1 MYFIPVPSVKVR
13 TRPHASQSQHA
24 GRMHP
29 LNKREAGVWHQTRS
43 LLYKNLLIKWRTK
56 QQSLQ
61 ELILPLM
68 LLSLLILISTLNPHV
83 YYGGV
88 GTTELESENYLSLK
102 GLGYT
107 PITNVTNH
115 IMEEVAQELHMQD
128 RLEMFANEEDL
139 ENASLYEPL
148 GYVGVVFRDNM
159 SYRLRFPYNQLPLP
173 SDYTE
178 SIASCFSNSVN
189 CRAANYWYSGF
200 VRLQTL
206 IDATIIQMQTKRSVW
221 REMDVRVVMMG
232 QPGSVEVQKFPHAL
246 ISIYLVLAFT
256 PFVSFLIV
264 NVAAEKEHR
273 LKDTMSMMGLY
284 DSAFWLSWGLLYAAL
299 VTTMSILMAVIST
312 CTSLFYHS
320 NFLVIFLLIFLYGIS
335 SVSHSNTLHH

>member
-1 MYFIPVPSVKVR
+1 
-13 TRPHASQSQHA
+13 
-24 GRMHP
+24 
-29 LNKREAGVWHQTRS
+29 
-43 LLYKNLLIKWRTK
+43 
-56 QQSLQ
+56 
-61 ELILPLM
+61 M

-206 IDATIIQMQTKRSVW
+206 IDATIIQ
-221 REMDVRVVMMG
+221 VRGKVKG
-232 QPGSVEVQKFPHAL
+232 QEQITLS
-246 ISIYLVLAFT
+246 
-256 PFVSFLIV
+256 
-264 NVAAEKEHR
+264 
-273 LKDTMSMMGLY
+273 
-284 DSAFWLSWGLLYAAL
+284 WLSVASA
-299 VTTMSILMAVIST
+299 IA
-312 CTSLFYHS
+312 HD
-320 NFLVIFLLIFLYGIS
+320 
-335 SVSHSNTLHH
+335 